1 MLETIKRNSI
11 FCYKQQFLVRLI
23 LRILGK
29 LDKEIYIRGMVY
41 DIVICRTVYKEEVS
55 PLREIL
61 GVVR

>member
-1 MLETIKRNSI
+1 
-11 FCYKQQFLVRLI
+11 
-23 LRILGK
+23 
-29 LDKEIYIRGMVY
+29 MVY